1 MGITLNQAAKA
12 YKRGKSTI
20 QAALISGNLSAKKN
34 ELGNWEIEPSEMDRW
49 VSLTARPEPEPL
61 PEPLPEP
68 QLNAQYLIKIARLE
82 ATIEALHEERDRQT
96 SNYRELQDKLV
107 ALLPS
112 PAKQAEA
119 ALAEV
124 QAAAHSPE
132 PEPPTKSFWRRLVG

>member
-1 MGITLNQAAKA
+1 MTLNQAAKA

-20 QAALISGNLSAKKN
+20 QAALVSGVLSAKKN
-34 ELGNWEIEPSEMDRW
+34 ELGNWEIDPSEMDRW
-49 VSLTARPEPEPL
+49 VSLTAKPDPEPKLEP
-61 PEPLPEP
+61 PSEP
-68 QLNAQYLIKIARLE
+68 QLDTKNLIIIARLE

-124 QAAAHSPE
+124 QAAAHTQE
-132 PEPPTKSFWRRLVG
+132 PEPPRKSFWARLVG